1 MKKFKNSATNVA
13 TENAAQIA
21 SAATT
26 ENTNVCFMAMSPSQK
41 KRAITDI
48 LNKYYIIKNNVVTH
62 RTDFRKKTAEEIALG
77 EALAESME
85 KGGTRLLPANIGQT
99 VVDESL
105 ELRPLGK
112 EINSMVNKITDADI
126 TTTPEYLR
134 NLLESDVFPS
144 YNPLQDYFNSLPNYE
159 DGHDYIAQLAA
170 CVKMEGTDDPAFF
183 TKMLRK
189 WLVSIVAS
197 VMEEYKCNQ
206 IVLIICGKQGIGKS
220 TFFANV
226 VPEKLRRRYFTS
238 KEIEMSNKDDQILLS
253 TMMVLCMDE
262 LGNMQKKNVK
272 KFKEFLTKIDVTLRQ
287 PYAHYNENYTR
298 NCSFCGTSNDIH
310 ILFDMTGNR
319 RFAPFE
325 VTDID
330 LNALK
335 EVDIDMVY
343 AQAMSL
349 YRSAFQYWI
358 EKGPEQEEL
367 ERHNK
372 KFQNLDPD
380 VKILLEL
387 YEPCEADD
395 PNAKSMQVNEIAHEI
410 YIKTGHYI
418 LRSRFGQFGKLME
431 SVGFKPA
438 KKSHGSIYRWVKEK
452 PQTNAE

>member
-1 MKKFKNSATNVA
+1 MKKNTS
-13 TENAAQIA
+13 ENAAQIA

-48 LNKYYIIKNNVVTH
+48 LNKYYVIKYNEVT
-62 RTDFRKKTAEEIALG
+62 RRADFREKTEEEKALYEAFAERMDEDA
-77 EALAESME
+77 
-85 KGGTRLLPANIGQT
+85 TQLLPEYAGQG
-99 VVDESL
+99 VVDETL
-105 ELRPLGK
+105 ELQPIGEFDL
-112 EINSMVNKITDADI
+112 NSMKNKIDEADI
-126 TTTPEYLR
+126 PYPMGSLTS
-134 NLLESDVFPS
+134 LLNSDNFPR
-144 YNPLQDYFNSLPNYE
+144 YNPLKDYFNSLPNYE

-183 TKMLRK
+183 ARILRK

-197 VMEEYKCNQ
+197 VMEKNVCNQ
-206 IVLIICGKQGIGKS
+206 IVLILCGKQGIGKS
-220 TFFANV
+220 TLFANII
-226 VPEKLRRRYFTS
+226 PRRLRKRYFTS